1 MNLKASKRSE
11 LALAALTET
20 AFGVGE
26 QISETEVD
34 KGVFDLSFG
43 CTERAYQGW
52 NWVVTLTAADGRS
65 APTVSEINLMAGD
78 GALLAPPWVPWA
90 ERLAE
95 FRSQLRA
102 EGKASTDAEADA
114 LIRDMVGSSHGDETE
129 DAEGNADQASVQPPA
144 KTRVRKRL
152 IKREHD
158 EQGENPE
165 PEPN

>member
-11 LALAALTET
+11 LALSVLAET
-20 AFGVGE
+20 AFGVGD
-26 QISETEVD
+26 QLAEVEVE
-34 KGVFDLSFG
+34 KGVFDLTFS

-52 NWVVTLTAADGRS
+52 KWVVTLTASDARS
-65 APTVSEINLMAGD
+65 APTVSEINLIAGD

-102 EGKASTDAEADA
+102 EGKASSDAEADA

-129 DAEGNADQASVQPPA
+129 DAESDSDQASVQPPT

-158 EQGENPE
+158 DQGQDPDSETN
-165 PEPN
+165 